1 MTTLLTT
8 QARSNL
14 TSVVLGNTS
23 TITVPQYVEI
33 GDGPGNTRASDQV
46 VFGPVERLPGTVNSY
61 TTTTSG
67 DTFKCSVTF
76 VFDAAQVVSNVGL
89 FDVPTS
95 APIGY
100 LLRQVNLND
109 TQVVISGY
117 NNFPNNSYPFEIQ
130 VLSEVMTVVSGNG
143 TDTWNVI
150 RAVNGSSLTLSPI
163 PTMTQVVGGN
173 GTTNGNMFFKA
184 SFLQLTL
191 DAGSTIEFNI
201 YLQFT

>member
-33 GDGPGNTRASDQV
+33 GDGPGNARASDQV
-46 VFGPVERLPGTVNSY
+46 VFGPVERLPGVVSSY
-61 TTTTSG
+61 TTTTFE
-67 DTFKCSVTF
+67 DTFRCSITF

-95 APIGY
+95 APVGY

-117 NNFPNNSYPFEIQ
+117 NNFPNNSYPFDIQ
-130 VLSEVMTVVSGNG
+130 VLSEVMTVISGNG

-150 RAVNGSSLTLSPI
+150 RAVNGSSLTLNPI
-163 PTMTQVVGGN
+163 PAQTQVVGAN
-173 GTTNGNMFFKA
+173 GTTNGNMFLKS
-184 SFLQLTL
+184 SFPQLTL
-191 DAGSTIEFNI
+191 DAGSTMEFI
-201 YLQFT
+201 ISLQFI